1 MSLVKYTKTATFLFP
16 LLQIP
21 RALFTCDV
29 KTAWGKTMF
38 TRRFLNAYLMDDS
51 INAYRENCVFVVLKN
66 YRDADFSA
74 FYDTMLGFPNYKDDY
89 EKDGCLIMVY
99 SVTEELL
106 PDYKLILNGKY
117 SEISA
122 EAKKL
127 ILGNHFF
134 SGKAFTLSLILN
146 KSEALKD
153 SWEERL
159 SNPNSIANL
168 YDQEVWPI
176 IEIEQDT
183 ICANM
188 LKEFAFYEGKLE
200 PTGEFE

>member
-21 RALFTCDV
+21 KALFTCNV
-29 KTAWGKTMF
+29 KNAWGKTMF
-38 TRRFLNAYLMDDS
+38 TQRFLNAYLIDNS
-51 INAYRENCVFVVLKN
+51 INAYREDCVFVVLKN
-66 YRDADFSA
+66 YRDADFAA

-134 SGKAFTLSLILN
+134 SGKAFTLPLILN

-176 IEIEQDT
+176 IEIGQDT

>member
-1 MSLVKYTKTATFLFP
+1 MSLVKYTKTATFIFP
-16 LLQIP
+16 LLEIP
-21 RALFTCDV
+21 KALFTCNV

-38 TRRFLNAYLMDDS
+38 TQRFLNAYLMDDS
-51 INAYRENCVFVVLKN
+51 ISAYREHCVFVVVKN
-66 YRDADFSA
+66 YRDADFDA
-74 FYDTMLGFPNYKDDY
+74 FYTTMLGFPNYRDDY
-89 EKDGCLIMVY
+89 EKDGCLVMVY
-99 SVTEELL
+99 SLSEELL
-106 PDYKLILNGKY
+106 PDYKMLLKGKY

-122 EAKKL
+122 DAKKL

-134 SGKAFTLSLILN
+134 TGKAFTLPLILN

-153 SWEERL
+153 SWEDRL
-159 SNPNSIANL
+159 SAPNSIANL

-176 IEIEQDT
+176 IEIEKDT

-188 LKEFAFYEGKLE
+188 LKEFAYSTEKLE